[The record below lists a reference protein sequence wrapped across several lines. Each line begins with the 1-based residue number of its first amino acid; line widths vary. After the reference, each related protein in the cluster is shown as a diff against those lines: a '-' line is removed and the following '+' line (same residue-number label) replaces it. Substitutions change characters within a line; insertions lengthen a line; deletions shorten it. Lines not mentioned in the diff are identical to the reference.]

1 MAPLPARPNI
11 DGRTPLRRVEETMD
25 AWPELPLEAWKDTF
39 ATLHRYTQIIGKV
52 RLELA
57 PMMNHWW
64 QVALY
69 VTARGLT
76 TSPIP
81 YGEGIFEVD
90 FDFIDHELF
99 FRDSTGAER
108 VLVLEARPVAE
119 FYRDVMATLRSMGIE
134 VAINET
140 PQEIPDDTTPFSE
153 DRHHAAYDP
162 ESVHRWWLALVQ
174 ADTLLKEFR
183 ARFTGKCSP
192 ANFWW
197 GSFDLA
203 VTRFSGRPAPERP
216 GADRVTREAYSD
228 EVISAGFWPG
238 TEQLGGPAFYC
249 YAAPEP
255 PGFST
260 ADIRPRAAGYDAGF
274 KEYLLKY
281 DDVRQASNPRQYVL
295 DFFQSTYEAGAD
307 LAGWDRARLER
318 PLPAHR
324 RHAEPTSPPGAT
336 APEQPV
342 PAP

>member
-1 MAPLPARPNI
+1 
-11 DGRTPLRRVEETMD
+11 MD
-25 AWPELPLEAWKDTF
+25 AWPQLPLEAWKDTL

-57 PMMNHWW
+57 PMVNHWW

-81 YGEGIFEVD
+81 SGQGVFEVD
-90 FDFIDHELF
+90 FDFIDHELLL
-99 FRDSTGAER
+99 RTSDGEQR
-108 VLVLEARPVAE
+108 VLALEARPVAE
-119 FYRDVMATLRSMGIE
+119 FYRDVMATLRSLGID
-134 VAINET
+134 VSINDT
-140 PQEIPDDTTPFSE
+140 PQEIPDDLTRFSE

-162 ESVHRWWLALVQ
+162 EYVHRWWLALVQ
-174 ADTLLKEFR
+174 ADSVLKEFR

-192 ANFWW
+192 VHFFW

-216 GADRVTREAYSD
+216 GADPVTREAYCE
-228 EVISAGFWPG
+228 EVSSVGFWPG
-238 TEQLGGPAFYC
+238 TEQLGGPAFYS
-249 YAAPEP
+249 YATPEP

-260 ADIRPRAAGYDAGF
+260 AAIRPRAAWYDPAL

-281 DDVRQASNPRQYVL
+281 DDVRTAADPKQLLL
-295 DFFQSTYEAGAD
+295 DFCQSTYEAGAE
-307 LAGWDRARLER
+307 LGGWDRERLER
-318 PLPAHR
+318 PLI
-324 RHAEPTSPPGAT
+324 GARGAL

-342 PAP
+342 PAR